1 MCVCLA
7 GGPRALCGESLRT
20 EAAHFCPQGFIAQNT
35 WDRKKKKRVSLR
47 KLHFFFQMGGLQ
59 MKQTTFPFSQRRDRH
74 F

>member
-7 GGPRALCGESLRT
+7 GVPGPSVGRVSGLRQLISVLRALSHKTHGT
-20 EAAHFCPQGFIAQNT
+20 E
-35 WDRKKKKRVSLR
+35 KKRVSLR

-59 MKQTTFPFSQRRDRH
+59 MKQTTFPFSQWRDRR

>member
-7 GGPRALCGESLRT
+7 GVPGPSVGRVSGLRQPISVLRALSHKTHGT
-20 EAAHFCPQGFIAQNT
+20 E
-35 WDRKKKKRVSLR
+35 KKKKVSLR

-59 MKQTTFPFSQRRDRH
+59 MKQTTFPFSQRRDRR